1 MGDWGICRY
10 VLLKCWRRFPHRRL
24 LCSGRNWRLK
34 RMLPEGWWGT
44 LGGLAAKG
52 QENSAQSVLMKA
64 MSDTLSWAPW
74 RPLWHS
80 SSMSS
85 TRSSIRPAG
94 GSGSSKAP
102 GGWQPAYCS
111 VVLYGIFVA
120 KWLGCQVAQDEA
132 LMPVLCWRRQAQCPF
147 SPVDWLHLIYSHRK
161 FSSQHLDS
169 WYFSGI
175 NFP

>member
-1 MGDWGICRY
+1 MGDWGICHY

-94 GSGSSKAP
+94 GSGSRKAP

-147 SPVDWLHLIYSHRK
+147 SPIDWLHGFTVTWNSHL
-161 FSSQHLDS
+161 SI
-169 WYFSGI
+169 WIVGI
-175 NFP
+175 SLE